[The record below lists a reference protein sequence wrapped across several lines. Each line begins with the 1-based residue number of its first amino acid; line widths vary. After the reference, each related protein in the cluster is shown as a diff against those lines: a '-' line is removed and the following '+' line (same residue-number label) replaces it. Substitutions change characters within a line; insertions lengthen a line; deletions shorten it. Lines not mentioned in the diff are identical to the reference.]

1 MTASLRSFVLAL
13 LVLVVTSACGKSPVD
28 PTPPPNGTANL
39 TIKLTTSP
47 IFGVS
52 GLEGLDVAITGPN
65 SMSQK
70 ADGSGNS
77 TFSNLAYGS
86 YTVTVGGFGFV
97 TQTQSAEVGQPA
109 VTLSVSMP
117 RKEEIKIT
125 NINPP
130 TGTSAGG
137 TIKCGSTLHVTL
149 KYSVSQL
156 YPEVPNGWLFAHAG
170 LSDDGIQT
178 GRGSG
183 IPVKGFY
190 GTGTVSF
197 GILGC
202 NTPFTT
208 NYIVALLMQ
217 SDNYS
222 NRTVHARDAVPYL
235 LIWQP

>member
-86 YTVTVGGFGFV
+86 YTVTASGFGFV

-117 RKEEIKIT
+117 RKDEIKIT

-137 TIKCGSTLHVTL
+137 TIKCGSTLHVTVM
-149 KYSVSQL
+149 YSVSQAYPTEPDGPL
-156 YPEVPNGWLFAHAG
+156 YVDVG
-170 LSDDGIQT
+170 LSLDGVQSS
-178 GRGSG
+178 GSG
-183 IPVKGFY
+183 SFISVSNFY
-190 GTGTVSF
+190 GTLTLPVRVSN
-197 GILGC
+197 C
-202 NTPFTT
+202 SSPFTT
-208 NYIVALLMQ
+208 NYILGQLRRIRGSNTVYA
-217 SDNYS
+217 SD
-222 NRTVHARDAVPYL
+222 AMPYQL
-235 LIWQP
+235 NWQP